1 MEYKRSVLFTILA
14 FIVVLVNCNGPY
26 NRQGS
31 LPKPCPLCN
40 TNRRPGPGSPGTQ
53 SCCDSSQGVELVVQG
68 GRDVYYR
75 PNMQDPK
82 HAVRG
87 TTDPSKPGRC
97 CHGAV
102 RDYLK
107 TDQFENMFSKRN
119 SLEVEAHAKGF
130 WDYQSFITASA
141 HYQPYGFGTT
151 YMNRTFFGT
160 KEVAAFL
167 AHAATKTSCEN
178 KVATNMEKLEWGL
191 CYNKEKNSNSNYC
204 DEHYKKSYPC
214 APGVA
219 YYGRGALPIYWNYN
233 YGEAGKDLKV
243 DLLNHPEYIEQNST
257 LAFQVA
263 IWRWMTPI
271 KKHQPSAHDVFIGYW
286 TPTKNDTLA
295 KRVSGF
301 GATMNVLYGDL
312 VCGQGDNE
320 SMKNFISHYLYY
332 LGIMGVD
339 QEEAKSPEV
348 LTCADQV
355 AFNPSFFSNP

>member
-167 AHAATKTSCEN
+167 AHAATKTSCE
-178 KVATNMEKLEWGL
+178 
-191 CYNKEKNSNSNYC
+191 
-204 DEHYKKSYPC
+204 
-214 APGVA
+214 
-219 YYGRGALPIYWNYN
+219 
-233 YGEAGKDLKV
+233 
-243 DLLNHPEYIEQNST
+243 
-257 LAFQVA
+257 
-263 IWRWMTPI
+263 
-271 KKHQPSAHDVFIGYW
+271 
-286 TPTKNDTLA
+286 
-295 KRVSGF
+295 
-301 GATMNVLYGDL
+301 
-312 VCGQGDNE
+312 
-320 SMKNFISHYLYY
+320 
-332 LGIMGVD
+332 
-339 QEEAKSPEV
+339 
-348 LTCADQV
+348 
-355 AFNPSFFSNP
+355 